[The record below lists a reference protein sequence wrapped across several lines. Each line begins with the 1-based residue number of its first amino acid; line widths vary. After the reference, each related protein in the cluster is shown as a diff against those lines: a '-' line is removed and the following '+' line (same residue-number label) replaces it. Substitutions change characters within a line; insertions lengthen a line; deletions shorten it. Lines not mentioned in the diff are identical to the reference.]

1 MGKDGQLVQ
10 LQHQGFHEQEV
21 VQLAQLCRLQWWF
34 QLHEQRF
41 QLCRLQWRFQ
51 PHEQHFQQHVVLLLV
66 VHGGEAGMA
75 QASVV
80 YVKDLTG
87 TAYAAVEVR
96 ELEDLEC
103 DGEEILM
110 LAQHDIPQ

>member
-21 VQLAQLCRLQWWF
+21 VQLAQLCRLQW
-34 QLHEQRF
+34 
-41 QLCRLQWRFQ
+41 RFQ

-66 VHGGEAGMA
+66 VHDGEAGMA

-80 YVKDLTG
+80 YVKDLTEI
-87 TAYAAVEVR
+87 AYAAVEVR
-96 ELEDLEC
+96 ELEELEC
-103 DGEEILM
+103 DGEGMSM

>member
-21 VQLAQLCRLQWWF
+21 VQLAQLCRF
-34 QLHEQRF
+34 QS
-41 QLCRLQWRFQ
+41 WFQ

-96 ELEDLEC
+96 ELEDLKC
-103 DGEEILM
+103 DGEGISM